1 MIQIKKLNCK
11 IDYGFKRFATIDE
24 KKVNEKLNKEL
35 HKQENK

>member
-1 MIQIKKLNCK
+1 MIQIKKLNYS

-35 HKQENK
+35 NKQDTK